1 MRKIILILLFII
13 SINFNTYA
21 ADKDLQTLGFGFY
34 KGMTSV
40 NEEYA
45 DPNATILIENY
56 DFKEDGLLQSRT
68 GWFVY
73 SELNAD
79 SKIDSIFLYKNTNK
93 GKYYIASAGKD
104 LYSFTFQNSTK
115 INIPYTLSAFNRRG
129 FISQN
134 NLLFI
139 GDGVNANLKFNG
151 DTI

>member
-45 DPNATILIENY
+45 DPNATVLIENY
-56 DFKEDGLLQSRT
+56 DFKEDGLLQART
-68 GWFVY
+68 GWFFY

-93 GKYYIASAGKD
+93 GNIILLQPEKIYILS
-104 LYSFTFQNSTK
+104 LSK
-115 INIPYTLSAFNRRG
+115 I
-129 FISQN
+129 Q
-134 NLLFI
+134 
-139 GDGVNANLKFNG
+139 LK
-151 DTI
+151 